1 METNQI
7 LLIVIVVLIS
17 IIVII
22 GIYFLVLYLMNKNRE
37 KKIDNIFDPTRLV
50 EEESLMNVMDEKR
63 NVEFK
68 KNEEKFVNN
77 SEEVK
82 IIASGLTQEQK
93 TNPFNVDMTMH
104 KKDST
109 PIEIKD
115 PNNKN
120 KFIQ

>member
-7 LLIVIVVLIS
+7 LLIVIVVLVS
-17 IIVII
+17 IIAIF
-22 GIYFLVLYLMNKNRE
+22 GIYFLVLYLMNRKRE
-37 KKIDNIFDPTRLV
+37 KKIDNIFDPTKLV

-68 KNEEKFVNN
+68 KNDEKFVTNN
-77 SEEVK
+77 EEVK
-82 IIASGLTQEQK
+82 IITSGLTQEEK
-93 TNPFNVDMTMH
+93 VNPFNVDLTMH

-109 PIEIKD
+109 PIEIND

-120 KFIQ
+120 KFIK